1 MTNEYAVI
9 AFWIC
14 TTILGI
20 MGFVLS
26 LGGLLLPWEWEGMA
40 YTVGIMTGG
49 ATWAVY
55 GCVLMLAGL
64 FALIVPK
71 SSSVSPALMAAGSLL
86 IIFSAIYSF
95 FHAYGNV
102 SYGMYVSLIGAI
114 ITCIGAIFSA
124 LYVKFKEMA
133 K

>member
-1 MTNEYAVI
+1 MTNEYAVL

-20 MGFVLS
+20 MGFILS
-26 LGGLLLPWEWEGMA
+26 LGGLFLPWEGPTA
-40 YTVGIMTGG
+40 GIMTGG

-55 GCVLMLAGL
+55 GCVMILAGL
-64 FALIVPK
+64 FVLAAQR
-71 SSSVSPALMAAGSLL
+71 SMSVSPALMAAGSLL
-86 IIFSAIYSF
+86 VIFSVIYSSF
-95 FHAYGNV
+95 STYGCPV
-102 SYGMYVSLIGAI
+102 SYGIYVSLIGAI

-124 LYVKFKEMA
+124 LYIKFKEMT

>member
-1 MTNEYAVI
+1 MTNEYAVL

-26 LGGLLLPWEWEGMA
+26 LGGLFLPWEGPTA
-40 YTVGIMTGG
+40 GIMTGG

-55 GCVLMLAGL
+55 GCVIILAGL
-64 FALIVPK
+64 FVLIVPK
-71 SSSVSPALMAAGSLL
+71 SFGASPALMAAGSLL
-86 IIFSAIYSF
+86 IIFSVIYSF
-95 FHAYGNV
+95 FNTSGLVNYGI
-102 SYGMYVSLIGAI
+102 YVALIGAI

-124 LYVKFKEMA
+124 LYIKFKEMA